1 VLSAAAFR
9 CDTQHP
15 ADFRAARLLVMDF
28 DGFQASGEVHLE
40 GEKRLQQRAV
50 MKRKGAFVYFFSS
63 FRNRLARPQN
73 PVSICREPTVS
84 LSLYDQTTT
93 TIGKAR
99 LGSTLCRG
107 KRDLLQRQN
116 RPTLGK
122 ALLGSTLSSPCA
134 AHPPECCGTPPR
146 TLQRFLSSTGPTSLR
161 PPPRRPVCCA
171 SCEWSLL
178 PSVTG
183 SLAFPRSFSP
193 PPPRCFLTTS
203 SQRLPTV
210 TQKVPGS
217 TPLGS

>member
-134 AHPPECCGTPPR
+134 AHPTPTPPSAR
-146 TLQRFLSSTGPTSLR
+146 VLWHPTPHPSALLIFDWPHV
-161 PPPRRPVCCA
+161 PPPSAPP
-171 SCEWSLL
+171 SCVLCLMRVVSA
-178 PSVTG
+178 P
-183 SLAFPRSFSP
+183 FRH
-193 PPPRCFLTTS
+193 R
-203 SQRLPTV
+203 
-210 TQKVPGS
+210 
-217 TPLGS
+217 